1 MTPRDP
7 INEQIDPEALSDRAD
22 AKWELSE
29 RDASEGDVL
38 DQFEAADPADDDA
51 DPEPVIRDV
60 EVSEAD
66 ALDQAIAVPPED
78 DW

>member
-1 MTPRDP
+1 MTARDP
-7 INEQIDPEALSDRAD
+7 INEQTDPEALSDQGD
-22 AKWELSE
+22 AKRELSE

-51 DPEPVIRDV
+51 DSEPVIRDV
-60 EVSEAD
+60 EASEAD
-66 ALDQAIAVPPED
+66 ALDQSIAVPPED